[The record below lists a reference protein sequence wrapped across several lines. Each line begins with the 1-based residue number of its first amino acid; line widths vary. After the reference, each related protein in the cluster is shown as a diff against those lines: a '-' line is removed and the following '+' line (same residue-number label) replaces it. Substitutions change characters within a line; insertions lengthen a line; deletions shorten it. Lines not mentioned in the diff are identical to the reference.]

1 MANDSGLNPLTPNSS
16 ACPHHRACS
25 AALSITAAFPQ
36 HPSACP
42 WHPAW
47 SWAPWPRVSSV
58 LCPEPPV
65 LGWTRSPVVPVPV
78 GRRLCASP
86 RSSACPAARSAALPA
101 FC

>member
-16 ACPHHRACS
+16 ACPHHCAYC
-25 AALSITAAFPQ
+25 AALSITTAFPQ

-47 SWAPWPRVSSV
+47 SWALWPRVSSV

-65 LGWTRSPVVPVPV
+65 LGWTRSPVVL
-78 GRRLCASP
+78 GASVHRP
-86 RSSACPAARSAALPA
+86 APAPALLPAALRSLLSARMP
-101 FC
+101 